1 MTNSFSSGISTPTPD
16 QGTTTT
22 PIGASQGAPIRVVR
36 LEQAPCEWLD
46 PLQVDSPSADVRCLA
61 GKLEQLSRSIDRVV
75 PQLNAVTQVD
85 SDGHLGA
92 WLSPH
97 PLLTALDRQ
106 TLVDLA
112 PVQSWLRTNLLK
124 HNVESGQCEAPKSRE
139 LAHWRLDTLAW
150 TQDLVT
156 ALEPS
161 FKEIEVFLSGL
172 NAWADTMIDAPPT
185 GIDVP
190 AEMKAWLLSCGVQ
203 VNGERITPTQWAL
216 LLASTAQRLEQRW
229 LAASVT
235 HQMAFMS
242 YVRAELIGSLA
253 GALEQKLGQ
262 VRQAVES
269 DEDEPLPIEL
279 HWLDRA
285 RHDVLIA
292 PWPDA

>member
-1 MTNSFSSGISTPTPD
+1 MTNISPPRSTPD
-16 QGTTTT
+16 HGATTSTA
-22 PIGASQGAPIRVVR
+22 PNGGSQGSPTRLVR
-36 LEQAPCEWLD
+36 LEPAPCEWLD
-46 PLQVDSPSADVRCLA
+46 PLQVNSPSEDERFLA
-61 GKLEQLSRSIDRVV
+61 GKVEQLSRSVDRVV

-124 HNVESGQCEAPKSRE
+124 HNVESGQCEAPQSRE

-172 NAWADTMIDAPPT
+172 TAWADTMIDAPPT

-235 HQMAFMS
+235 HQRAFMS
-242 YVRAELIGSLA
+242 HFRAELIGSLA

-262 VRQAVES
+262 VRQAIES

-279 HWLDRA
+279 QWLDRA
-285 RHDVLIA
+285 RNDVLIA